1 LFFSYVQFS
10 RICARVVRKSLK
22 PEVRTTALKRD
33 EAHIRVVQWK
43 DGQPIKRTSPLT
55 SAASC

>member
-1 LFFSYVQFS
+1 MEFWRQAGLNYVQFS

-43 DGQPIKRTSPLT
+43 DGQPIKPG
-55 SAASC
+55 AV